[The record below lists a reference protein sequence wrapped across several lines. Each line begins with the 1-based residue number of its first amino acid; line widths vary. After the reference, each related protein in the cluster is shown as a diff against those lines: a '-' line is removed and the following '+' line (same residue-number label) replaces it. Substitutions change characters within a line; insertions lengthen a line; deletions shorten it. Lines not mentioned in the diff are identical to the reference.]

1 MPDWKKETRWR
12 MARLKL
18 APARESEIVEELAQ
32 HLDDHYQELLAD
44 GVSDADAEQLAL
56 AELSENDLFR
66 ELERVERK
74 TPPEPIVIGTN
85 RKVNMLVDIWK
96 DLRFGIRML
105 LKKPGFT
112 AIAVITLALGIGA
125 STAIFSAVNPIL
137 FESLPYRM
145 PVR

>member
-1 MPDWKKETRWR
+1 

-85 RKVNMLVDIWK
+85 RKSICWLIFGKTCASASECCSRNPVSPP
-96 DLRFGIRML
+96 LR
-105 LKKPGFT
+105 
-112 AIAVITLALGIGA
+112 
-125 STAIFSAVNPIL
+125 
-137 FESLPYRM
+137 SLHLHSE
-145 PVR
+145 